1 MQQADDARVGQWWAT
16 GDTPVHT
23 DSRLAYLVDGRVAML
38 TMCRHFLRAR
48 HYIYAGDW
56 GLTAEMAMVRGIDQ
70 RVGPDGSPE
79 QEAFMNELRSF
90 GLDDAALEFWRTHEL
105 TVQAV
110 LGYMVSRGVEVK
122 VLIWKGS
129 PLFSSCDVEASYQ
142 QLTAVGVACILD
154 DSSFGLLHH
163 PAESL
168 HQKLSVVDGT
178 SAFVGGIDLLIE
190 PGGQFDRWDT
200 HDHLFNTKLRLNN
213 AGHTPHPW
221 HDVHTLIEGPAAG
234 DVELNFRQRWNNVVE
249 RHHLK
254 DALLIPEHPQ
264 AQPLLTKSVMQVV
277 RTIPEHTY
285 TFEPNI
291 VRGIAQIYAHALNT
305 IQRFV
310 YLENQYFWLRAYTG
324 IDIPFLGENSPE
336 MEQNFSE
343 LRAALERGAAMS
355 IILPDHP
362 NVGRAFTDEAL
373 HLLRMQEPQA
383 VEEGRL
389 YAFTLATSTAEEDGM
404 YYRPIYVHAKVA
416 IIDDLWS
423 TVGSANLNNRGM
435 RDDTEM
441 NVATLDAELAH
452 GLRLTLQAEHLGL
465 VSDEELFMLSRLL
478 GRQPQPAQEQEQ
490 AAGVLKYLQ
499 ETLGDPITAVR
510 MMHERAWQNLQR
522 YKEKQL
528 LVGHLLPYLTA
539 EEAQQQGLNFREEH
553 GWLEEES

>member
-1 MQQADDARVGQWWAT
+1 MQQTDDTRLGQWWAT

-48 HYIYAGDW
+48 HYIYVGDW
-56 GLTAEMAMVRGIDQ
+56 GLTAEMAMVRGSDQ
-70 RVGPDGSPE
+70 HVGPDGSPE
-79 QEAFMNELRSF
+79 QEMLMNELRAL
-90 GLDDAALEFWRTHEL
+90 GLDEAALEFWRTHEL
-105 TVQAV
+105 TVQSV

-129 PLFSSCDVEASYQ
+129 PLFAHCDVEASYQ
-142 QLTAVGVACILD
+142 QLTSVGVACILD

-163 PAESL
+163 PVESL
-168 HQKLSVVDGT
+168 HQKLAIVDGT

-200 HDHLFNTKLRLNN
+200 HEHPFNTKLRLNN
-213 AGHTPHPW
+213 VGHTPHPW
-221 HDVHTLIEGPAAG
+221 HDVHALIEGPAAG

-249 RHHLK
+249 RHHMK

-264 AQPLLTKSVMQVV
+264 GQPLLSKSVMQIV

-310 YLENQYFWLRAYTG
+310 YLENQYLWLKAYTG
-324 IDIPFLGENSPE
+324 IDISFLGENSPE

-343 LRAALERGAAMS
+343 LRTALERGARMS

-373 HLLRMQEPQA
+373 HLLRMQVPQA
-383 VEEGRL
+383 VEEGRF
-389 YAFTLATSTAEEDGM
+389 YAFTLATSTTEEDGVH
-404 YYRPIYVHAKVA
+404 YRPIYVHAKVA

-441 NVATLDAELAH
+441 NVATLDPELAH

-478 GRQPQPAQEQEQ
+478 GRQPQPAQEQER
-490 AAGVLKYLQ
+490 AAGVLRYLQ
-499 ETLGDPITAVR
+499 ETLGDPIAAVR

-522 YKEKQL
+522 YKEKKL

-553 GWLEEES
+553 GWLEEE